1 MGTVRI
7 IHTADNHIGLKFNN
21 YSGTQAQSAL
31 VQERLNALK
40 NVVDASKQ
48 HDAHFLVVAGDLFDN
63 LKVTLKEVKG
73 VVDILKKSQ
82 AEVLV

>member
-40 NVVDASKQ
+40 NVVDASNQ